1 MVCSLCYMLATIKLH
16 GMLFEDASK
25 LLPIQRESI
34 KWKKILFN
42 TSIASTVG
50 LLVFFAKHR
59 FYCHDL
65 GKSATVSD
73 CLQLNPILNRFIYF
87 SLTTAFSWFA
97 FFEYVIAIA
106 NMLFHFTI
114 IWDFPSQFMLIIQGP
129 KEKIEELLKRVSAK
143 SD

>member
-16 GMLFEDASK
+16 GMLFEDENK
-25 LLPIQRESI
+25 LLPTQRESI
-34 KWKKILFN
+34 KWKKILFI
-42 TSIASTVG
+42 TSIVSTVG

-65 GKSATVSD
+65 GAFANVFEIRLKF
-73 CLQLNPILNRFIYF
+73 NKIKKIFFINF
-87 SLTTAFSWFA
+87 TAFSWFA

-114 IWDFPSQFMLIIQGP
+114 IWDFPSQFMLIVQGP
-129 KEKIEELLKRVSAK
+129 REKIEELFKRACAK
-143 SD
+143 YD

>member
-73 CLQLNPILNRFIYF
+73 CLQLNPILNRIHIFLINHSFQLVRFLRVCDRHCEY
-87 SLTTAFSWFA
+87 AFPFHHHLGLS
-97 FFEYVIAIA
+97 IAIYA
-106 NMLFHFTI
+106 YHTGTKGENRGT
-114 IWDFPSQFMLIIQGP
+114 
-129 KEKIEELLKRVSAK
+129 LKARK
-143 SD
+143 R